1 MEVTQATLSA
11 LRREL
16 HRYPELALEEHHTAQ
31 VIERELDKAG
41 VPHRRIGATGVLATL
56 TGGKGPGPIVALRA
70 DIDALPMQERHETDY
85 WTSRSPRANGGDYRR
100 DTRSEQ
106 SRR

>member
-31 VIERELDKAG
+31 VIERELDNWGHRYSGYADRRKGAG
-41 VPHRRIGATGVLATL
+41 TYRRAPRRHRRTAHA
-56 TGGKGPGPIVALRA
+56 RA
-70 DIDALPMQERHETDY
+70 A
-85 WTSRSPRANGGDYRR
+85 
-100 DTRSEQ
+100 
-106 SRR
+106 

>member
-1 MEVTQATLSA
+1 MEVTQATISA

-41 VPHRRIGATGVLATL
+41 VPIGALDPPVF
-56 TGGKGPGPIVALRA
+56 
-70 DIDALPMQERHETDY
+70 
-85 WTSRSPRANGGDYRR
+85 WPR
-100 DTRSEQ
+100 
-106 SRR
+106 

>member
-31 VIERELDKAG
+31 VIERELDKIPKEKA
-41 VPHRRIGATGVLATL
+41 R
-56 TGGKGPGPIVALRA
+56 
-70 DIDALPMQERHETDY
+70 DIA
-85 WTSRSPRANGGDYRR
+85 
-100 DTRSEQ
+100 
-106 SRR
+106 

>member
-56 TGGKGPGPIVALRA
+56 T
-70 DIDALPMQERHETDY
+70 
-85 WTSRSPRANGGDYRR
+85 
-100 DTRSEQ
+100 
-106 SRR
+106 

>member
-31 VIERELDKAG
+31 VIERELDKIPKEKA
-41 VPHRRIGATGVLATL
+41 RDIAQQSIQA
-56 TGGKGPGPIVALRA
+56 IRA
-70 DIDALPMQERHETDY
+70 SD
-85 WTSRSPRANGGDYRR
+85 RR
-100 DTRSEQ
+100 DFRF
-106 SRR
+106 